1 MASFD
6 IVSKVGIQSV
16 DNAVNV
22 AKKELDTRYDLR
34 GTNSEISLDKKG
46 AIIVASSNNDM
57 NVDSIVKI
65 ILSRFTKQKL
75 DVNCLDLTKEGY
87 ASGAQVKKDIPIKQ
101 GLDKDTCK
109 KINKLIKDSKL
120 KVKSQIMDDT
130 IRVTG
135 KSLNDLQAV
144 IAQCRASD
152 LEVPLQFI
160 NMK

>member
-1 MASFD
+1 
-6 IVSKVGIQSV
+6 
-16 DNAVNV
+16 
-22 AKKELDTRYDLR
+22 
-34 GTNSEISLDKKG
+34 
-46 AIIVASSNNDM
+46 
-57 NVDSIVKI
+57 
-65 ILSRFTKQKL
+65 
-75 DVNCLDLTKEGY
+75 VNCLDLTKEGY
-87 ASGAQVKKDIPIKQ
+87 ASGAQIKKDIPIKQ

-120 KVKSQIMDDT
+120 KVKGQIMNDT

-152 LEVPLQFI
+152 LDVPLQFI

>member
-6 IVSKVGIQSV
+6 IVSKVEIQSV

-34 GTNSEISLDKKG
+34 GTNSEISLDKKSG
-46 AIIVASSNNDM
+46 TITVASNNDM

-87 ASGAQVKKDIPIKQ
+87 ASGSLVKKDVPVKQ
-101 GLDKDTCK
+101 GLDKETCK
-109 KINKLIKDSKL
+109 KITKLIKESKL
-120 KVKSQIMDDT
+120 KVKTQIMDDV
-130 IRVTG
+130 IRVSG

-144 IAQCRASD
+144 IAKCRT
-152 LEVPLQFI
+152 E
-160 NMK
+160 

>member
-6 IVSKVGIQSV
+6 IVSKVDMQTV

-22 AKKELDTRYDLR
+22 AKKDLDTRYDLR
-34 GTNSEISLDKKG
+34 GTNSKIELDKK
-46 AIIVASSNNDM
+46 ANVISVHSVNDM
-57 NVDSIVKI
+57 NVNSIVSI
-65 ILSRFTKQKL
+65 VLSRFTKQKL
-75 DVNCLDLTKEGY
+75 DVNCLDLTADPYSTGN
-87 ASGAQVKKDIPIKQ
+87 QMRKDLAVKQ

-109 KINKLIKDSKL
+109 KINKLIKETKL
-120 KVKSQIMDDT
+120 KVKAQTMEDSV
-130 IRVTG
+130 RVSG

-144 IAQCRASD
+144 IAACRTAD

>member
-6 IVSKVGIQSV
+6 IVSKVEIQSV
-16 DNAVNV
+16 DNAINV

-34 GTNSEISLDKKG
+34 GTNSEISLDKK
-46 AIIVASSNNDM
+46 AVTVAVSSNNDM
-57 NVDSIVKI
+57 NIDSIVKI

-75 DVNCLDLTKEGY
+75 DVNCLDLTKETF
-87 ASGAQVKKDIPIKQ
+87 ASGSLVKKDIPVKQ
-101 GLDKDTCK
+101 GLDKETCK
-109 KINKLIKDSKL
+109 KITKLIKDSKL
-120 KVKSQIMDDT
+120 KVKSQIMDDV
-130 IRVTG
+130 IRVSG

-144 IAQCRASD
+144 IAKCRTAE